1 MVDVKR
7 FLEPTLKNTLVHRID
22 PRTKLIVLIM
32 VSIVS
37 ITIDN
42 PTSLVGLFALSL
54 IGYPLARIPGKNIKL
69 LVILLALLIW
79 GTIYSQALFYQLHPR
94 TILFTIL
101 DENAFGLKWEGLHVF
116 AEGIEYGA
124 VQSMRLSTTTT
135 LALLVYWTTDPSAML
150 SALIA
155 LKVPYGLAFM
165 VITALR
171 FVPLLI
177 GEAVTVFRAQ
187 RLKGYAPFKPTNG
200 FRTIFLALVP
210 ILANCIRRAAK
221 LAVSVEGR
229 SFQPHAPRT
238 SFKGNRL
245 DFKPLDK
252 LLIAGSFLALPVLFG
267 KLVYWLY
274 TNNILYFS
282 ELRWVY
288 AFAEKY
294 I

>member
-1 MVDVKR
+1 MVALKR
-7 FLEPTLKNTLVHRID
+7 FLEPSLNDTLVHRID
-22 PRTKLIVLIM
+22 PRAKLIVLIM

-37 ITIDN
+37 ITMDN
-42 PTSLVGLFALSL
+42 PTSLVVLFALSL

-69 LVILLALLIW
+69 LAILLALLIW
-79 GTIYSQALFYQLHPR
+79 GTIYSQALFYQQHPR
-94 TILFTIL
+94 TILLTLL
-101 DENAFGLKWEGLHVF
+101 DENSFGLEWEGLHVF

-124 VQSMRLSTTTT
+124 VQSMRLATTTA
-135 LALLVYWTTDPSAML
+135 LALLVYWTTDLSAML

-177 GEAVTVFRAQ
+177 SEAITVFRAQ
-187 RLKGYAPFKPTNG
+187 RLKGYAPFKPTNV

-221 LAVSVEGR
+221 LAISVEGR
-229 SFQPHAPRT
+229 SFQPHVPRT
-238 SFKGNRL
+238 RFKADRL
-245 DFKPLDK
+245 AFKPVDK
-252 LLIAGSFLALPVLFG
+252 LLIAASLLAVPVLFT

-274 TNNILYFS
+274 TSDILYRS

>member
-22 PRTKLIVLIM
+22 PRAKLIVLIM

-42 PTSLVGLFALSL
+42 PVSLVAIFALSL

-101 DENAFGLKWEGLHVF
+101 DENAFGFKWEGLHVF

-124 VQSMRLSTTTT
+124 VQSMRLSTTTA

-177 GEAVTVFRAQ
+177 GEAITVFRAQ
-187 RLKGYAPFKPTNG
+187 RLKGYAPFKPTNT

-229 SFQPHAPRT
+229 SFQPHGPRT

-245 DFKPLDK
+245 KFKPLDK
-252 LLIAGSFLALPVLFG
+252 LLIACSLLALPVLLG
-267 KLVYWLY
+267 KLAYWLY

-288 AFAEKY
+288 EIAEKY